1 VDGTAKMLRVDQSF
15 AGVTLVESTSQQVTL
30 EIAGE
35 RHVMKMSQR
44 ISSSYL
50 QPKVLEVSITRDAA
64 LQYNTSAAINGHR
77 VKVLVDTGA
86 NVIAMNSQHAR
97 AMGVDYAAGETL
109 RVETASGMQGAKLVN
124 LKSVEVGG
132 IRIENVRGAV
142 IEGGFPT
149 KILLGMSFLKHVD
162 IKESGGV
169 LSLSRAY

>member
-1 VDGTAKMLRVDQSF
+1 VDGTAKMLRVGQSF
-15 AGVTLVESTSQQVTL
+15 AGVMLVDSTSQHVIL

-77 VKVLVDTGA
+77 VQVLVDTGA
-86 NVIAMNSQHAR
+86 NLIAMNSDHAV
-97 AMGVDYAAGETL
+97 AMGVDYAAGEAM

-124 LKSVEVGG
+124 LTSVDVGG
-132 IRIENVRGAV
+132 IRVENVRAAV

-149 KILLGMSFLKHVD
+149 TILLGMSFLKHVD
-162 IKESGGV
+162 MKESGGI